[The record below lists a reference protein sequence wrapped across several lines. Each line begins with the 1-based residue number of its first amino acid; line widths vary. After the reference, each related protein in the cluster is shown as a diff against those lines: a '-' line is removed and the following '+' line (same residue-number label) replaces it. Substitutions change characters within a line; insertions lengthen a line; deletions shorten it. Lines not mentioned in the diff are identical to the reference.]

1 MQALKKFYFGKQKA
15 KVNTYIGGIGG
26 TINTPALLA
35 AKLGISDNRIKLFK
49 VTGVDVECAIIGSY
63 NLNANLRTYGCTYY
77 ESTTATS
84 QSTGQEWTGG
94 NQLKKVILPNM
105 TYARGATFYGNYGIR
120 IYYCPIATNIG
131 EYDSSNVYVGVGGRT
146 RTFEAIQSGFKLY
159 CNPSLATAN
168 NGNPVAD
175 ITTILSRGGIVRYV
189 TNFTPPNII
198 TNLSTGTIYNT
209 AVQLN
214 FTPPTSV
221 NGVDFYEVYINGER
235 FNSKEIKNSGEFITG
250 LTPSTNYNIR
260 IVAVDMFYNKSEL
273 SNTVNV
279 STTNNQSLQGRTLGY
294 FRLNSSTI
302 DQKGFLTDTPNN
314 ITYSSGVSGNSAVF
328 NGINSKISSS
338 NVPLTVGS
346 ISCWIKTANAGASY
360 RGIFTKQFA
369 FGIFLNNNKVSLYD
383 WGADIERATNVSVNN
398 NTWRH
403 IALTFQSGVVNGTK
417 VYIDGVLVLTTTI
430 SVSSQSSNIE
440 IGNGGSAS
448 TGQFFTGSI
457 DSVGLFDSILTEPE
471 VILLRDTGLAG
482 NEFI

>member
-1 MQALKKFYFGKQKA
+1 MQSLKKFYFGKQKA
-15 KVNTYIGGIGG
+15 KVNTFIGGIGG

-35 AKLGISDNRIKLFK
+35 AKLGIDKNRIKLFK
-49 VTGVDVECAIIGSY
+49 VTGVDVECAIVGSY
-63 NLNANLRTYGCTYY
+63 DLNENLRTYGCTYY

-84 QSTGQEWTGG
+84 QSSIQVWTYA

-105 TYARGATFYGNYGIR
+105 TYARGATFYQNSDIR

-131 EYDSSNVYVGVGGRT
+131 EYDSSNIYVGVGGNT
-146 RTFEAIQSGFKLY
+146 RTFNAIQSGFKLY

-168 NGNPVAD
+168 NGSPVAD

-189 TNFTPPNII
+189 TNFTPPNTI
-198 TNLSTGTIYNT
+198 TNLSVGTIYNT
-209 AVQLN
+209 AIQLN

-235 FNSKEIKNSGEFITG
+235 FSTREIKNSGDFITG

-279 STTNNQSLQGRTLGY
+279 STINEQSLQGKTNGY
-294 FRLNSSTI
+294 FRLDNSTI
-302 DQKGFLTDTPNN
+302 DQKGILSGVPNN
-314 ITYSSGVSGNSAVF
+314 ITYSTGVSGNSAIF

-338 NVPLTVGS
+338 NIPLTVGS

-360 RGIFTKQFA
+360 RGVVVKQYA

-383 WGADIERATNVSVNN
+383 WGANIERATNVSVNN

-417 VYIDGVLVLTTTI
+417 VYIDGDLVLTTTI
-430 SVSSQSSNIE
+430 SVFNQLSNIE
-440 IGNGGSAS
+440 IGSGGAAS

-457 DSVGLFDSILTEPE
+457 DSVGLFNSILTVPE
-471 VILLRDTGLAG
+471 VLLLRDTGLAG